1 MAPKNPQQTLGDRVA
16 MAPEW
21 KLVWWKFTANKMSV
35 IGAIFLVLA
44 YTAVMFAEFTAPYDP
59 RARDAR
65 YIMAKPTRP
74 RWIDAQ
80 GHFHLRPFVYPIVM
94 KRDPVTLRRTFEEN
108 PSIRVPLGLFVRG
121 DPYTFLG
128 LFHGNL
134 HLFGSLDPGHKVL
147 LMGTDRMGRDLL
159 SRIIAGGR
167 ISLSI
172 GLIGIALSV
181 SLGILIGGISGY
193 FGGTI
198 DRVIQRCIEVIISIP
213 RLPLWMGLSVALPP
227 DWSVERR
234 YFGIVII
241 LSLMAWPGLAR
252 AVRGKFMAVKEEDFV
267 MAAHLDGAGPLRIIL
282 KYLLPSFLSNIIAGI
297 SLSIPAMILGETSLS
312 FLGLGLQAPA
322 ISWGVLL
329 KDTMSI
335 RSLAHAPWLL
345 FPGLFIILTVLS
357 FNFVGDG
364 LRDAADPYAKT

>member
-1 MAPKNPQQTLGDRVA
+1 MAA
-16 MAPEW
+16 EW
-21 KLVWWKFTANKMSV
+21 QLVWWRFSGNRLALLGGV
-35 IGAIFLVLA
+35 FLLIA
-44 YTAVMFAEFTAPYDP
+44 YLTIILAEFVAPYDP
-59 RARDAR
+59 RGRDAGR
-65 YIMAKPTRP
+65 IMAKPTVP
-74 RWIDAQ
+74 RFVDAE
-80 GHFHLRPFVYPIVM
+80 GRFHLRPFIYPIVM
-94 KRDPVTLRRTFEEN
+94 KRNPVTLRRTFDEDR
-108 PSIRVPLGLFVRG
+108 SIRVPLGLLVEG
-121 DPYTFLG
+121 DEYRLLG
-128 LFHGNL
+128 LIPGRI
-134 HLFGSLDPGHKVL
+134 HLFGTLDPGHKVL
-147 LMGTDRMGRDLL
+147 LMGTDRMGRDLF

-167 ISLSI
+167 VSLSI
-172 GLIGIALSV
+172 GLVGIALSV
-181 SLGILIGGISGY
+181 TLGILIGGASGY
-193 FGGTI
+193 YGGRV
-198 DRVIQRCIEVIISIP
+198 DRLIQRCIEIVISIP

-227 DWSVERR
+227 DWSVEKR

-267 MAAHLDGAGPLRIIL
+267 MAARLDGASPPRIIL

-335 RSLAHAPWLL
+335 RTLAHAPWLL
-345 FPGLFIILTVLS
+345 FPGLFIILCVLS

-364 LRDAADPYAKT
+364 LRDAADPYARI